1 MKLSTPPKLAEALLE
16 KVLPEQLKE
25 PLLGDLEEEFHHIRI
40 TRSEQSC
47 RLWYWRQAF
56 ITSFHYANQTQKA
69 LIMFVVSV
77 VLFAALT
84 LFAMELSGGIAMF
97 VDLPS
102 IIITLPPA
110 LAFTIAVTSVADF
123 KQAFGS
129 LLSGHVDSLRQVN
142 SSVKVFEVLGN
153 TSLWLGGLMTLL
165 GWVSMGSYIK
175 EVEVIGPAFAVSI
188 LTFIY
193 AMGIKVV
200 CYVAG
205 QRLAHL
211 GDTLAS
217 ANQ

>member
-1 MKLSTPPKLAEALLE
+1 MPAPPRLAEALLE
-16 KVLPEQLKE
+16 KVLPVQLKE
-25 PLLGDLEEEFHHIRI
+25 PVLGDLEEEFHQIQLS
-40 TRSEQSC
+40 RSKQAC
-47 RLWYWRQAF
+47 QLWYWRQAL

-84 LFAMELSGGIAMF
+84 LFAMELSGGVAMF
-97 VDLPS
+97 VDVPS

-123 KQAFGS
+123 KRALGN
-129 LLSGHVDSLRQVN
+129 LLSGHVDSLRQVK
-142 SSVKVFEVLGN
+142 SSVKVFDVLGN

-165 GWVSMGSYIK
+165 GWVSMGSHIK

-188 LTFIY
+188 LTFMY

-200 CYVAG
+200 CYVAA
-205 QRLAHL
+205 QRLTHL
-211 GDTLAS
+211 GDSLAS
-217 ANQ
+217 ASQ